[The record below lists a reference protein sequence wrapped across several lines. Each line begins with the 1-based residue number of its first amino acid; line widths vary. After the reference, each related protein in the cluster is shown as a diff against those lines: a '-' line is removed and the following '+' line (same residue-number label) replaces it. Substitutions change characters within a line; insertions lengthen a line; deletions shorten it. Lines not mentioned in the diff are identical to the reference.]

1 MRLNNQIRGR
11 IEDEVMKQL
20 WPDGWADNL
29 AKPIIEYL
37 SSDKCK
43 EAERSR
49 RAKKEYPE
57 FVYQG
62 ISVCTFYG
70 YSRCFGDMLYVSL
83 PFSYQEKNDKYG
95 IRYSL
100 DDDGNLKDEYGTDLP
115 DDLKEN
121 AKRIVR
127 SLKRKYDFHQRFA
140 YLLENVT
147 TTERLIALVPSAED
161 AVRKV
166 CDAMEG
172 NFSSDDDIDDINRL
186 IGGDV

>member
-1 MRLNNQIRGR
+1 MRLNNQIRRR
-11 IEDEVMKQL
+11 IEDEVMRQL

-29 AKPIIEYL
+29 ARPIVEYL
-37 SSDKCK
+37 SSDRCK

-49 RAKKEYPE
+49 RARKEYPE
-57 FVYQG
+57 FVYHS

-70 YSRCFGDMLYVSL
+70 YSRCFGDMLRVSL
-83 PFSYQEKNDKYG
+83 PFSYQEKKNEYG

-100 DDDGNLKDEYGTDLP
+100 DDDGNLKDDYGTDLP
-115 DDLKEN
+115 DSLKEN
-121 AKRIVR
+121 AKRIIL
-127 SLKRKYDFHQRFA
+127 SLKRKYDFHQRFVR
-140 YLLENVT
+140 LLENAT

-172 NFSSDDDIDDINRL
+172 DLSSDDDINDINSI
-186 IGGDV
+186 IGGGL